1 METSEQQK
9 KISSKTI
16 WIIALLALADV
27 LVMAI
32 QFYLKNVI
40 SSVKISEGLG
50 ISASQFSQVNAIY
63 GYVALLSYFLGGY
76 FADRFNLK
84 KLTLIGLTGIGIV
97 SIWYGLIL
105 FITSGKIIQVYVIF
119 SLWSFITCF
128 IFLKCAME
136 IVIRTRNSCSKR

>member
-16 WIIALLALADV
+16 WIIAILALADV

-63 GYVALLSYFLGGY
+63 EYVALLSYFLGGY

-97 SIWYGLIL
+97 SIWYGLIP

-119 SLWSFITCF
+119 SLWSFIRLLAIPFF
-128 IFLKCAME
+128 IKILL
-136 IVIRTRNSCSKR
+136 